1 LLHGD
6 LVTLRPVTPADLSL
20 LYEWRMDAETWQLSE
35 DDPLVPMTFA
45 RYEERHKLRESDE
58 VGAEFAIEGN
68 GELVGRCG
76 MFAFDHLARHASI
89 GITIGLPHR
98 GPRLRARRRTRA
110 RRLRL
115 PDPQPAPRPPRHRL
129 DQRRRPAAYLAAGF
143 VEEGR
148 LREHAWVDG
157 RYVDLVQ
164 MGVLRSE
171 WNAER

>member
-1 LLHGD
+1 MLHGD
-6 LVTLRPVTPADLSL
+6 LVTLRPVTPADLPL
-20 LYEWRMDAETWQLSE
+20 LYEWRSDADTWVLGN
-35 DDPLVPMTFA
+35 DDPLVPTTFGAFEAGYA
-45 RYEERHKLRESDE
+45 RLGDDA
-58 VGAEFAIEGN
+58 VNAEFAIEGN

-98 GPRLRARRRTRA
+98 GRGYGRDAVRVLVDYAFRIRN
-110 RRLRL
+110 L
-115 PDPQPAPRPPRHRL
+115 HRVHL
-129 DQRRRPAAYLAAGF
+129 DTVSTNVAGQRAYLAAGF

-157 RYVDLVQ
+157 RYVDLLQ

-171 WNAER
+171 WTAGR

>member
-1 LLHGD
+1 MLHGD

-76 MFAFDHLARHASI
+76 MFAFDHLARNASI

-98 GPRLRARRRTRA
+98 GRGYGRDAVRVLVDYAFRIRNLHRVHLDTIATNVAGQRA
-110 RRLRL
+110 
-115 PDPQPAPRPPRHRL
+115 
-129 DQRRRPAAYLAAGF
+129 YVAAGF